1 MINADLITNE
11 NNKTHNPNWLKNP
24 SHVCRLLIMGGSGSG
39 KINALLD
46 LISYQPKINKIF

>member
-24 SHVCRLLIMGGSGSG
+24 SHVYRLLIMGGSG
-39 KINALLD
+39 KINALLN

>member
-24 SHVCRLLIMGGSGSG
+24 SHVYRLLIMGGSG
-39 KINALLD
+39 KINALLN
-46 LISYQPKINKIF
+46 LISYQHKINKIF